1 MTEKKEVVN
10 DRPPL
15 DEGSDA
21 SPRVVDRRTVI
32 KTGAIGAAA
41 IVTSSKTKPARAQS
55 YPPPPPPGPTA
66 CETPSSSPPTRP
78 FIDHLP
84 VPSVLPSTYLWP
96 APTFHANI
104 WAGEAARA
112 PHQRW
117 FEFYPQVF
125 YEMTAAPSLHQFH
138 TDLLP
143 TYLWTFNGTYPAP
156 TILGHYGVPSL
167 VRFRNNLPL
176 NNPTPGINELTVHL
190 HNGHTAS
197 ESDGFA
203 GDFFGPGLW
212 KDNHYANVY
221 AGVDEFGG
229 IGDPREA
236 MHSFWFHD
244 HRAEFTA
251 PNNYLGLNGQ
261 FLLYDQKDP
270 GHEQWAPGSLRLPNY
285 YGLTDI
291 PLHLHAILFCP
302 AANGRNEAFITGNA
316 PGGVDKWIVNGKIQ
330 PRMTVRRRK
339 YRFRVLNTGVVK
351 TWNIAL
357 IGPDGQQKPMT
368 VVAVDANFMEQPFV
382 VDDRNYQIPVAS
394 RSDIIIDFSQFPPGS
409 KVYLREAAPQHV
421 GVSTPDPAPGLPIE
435 NVAMRFD
442 VIERE
447 HWFPADTPPIPSQL
461 INYPDPIVPD
471 DYFEWRFTLDGDPR
485 RFRINGEVFDHN
497 RADHVV
503 LKGTSEEWELANDV
517 IAGNWT
523 HPVHIHLEE
532 GRIMSRTVTIR
543 DAETD
548 EVIDVQNVPLLPE
561 ETGRRDVYM
570 LPPQH
575 RLKIRLRFRDFVG
588 RYLIHCHNMN
598 HEDNFMMVRWD
609 VVDSLQQL
617 TEKRR
622 EINERRRMAGL
633 PPQYDENRG
642 FAYIRPQDRSKTGGL
657 V

>member
-1 MTEKKEVVN
+1 MTDTKNIAN
-10 DRPPL
+10 DR
-15 DEGSDA
+15 
-21 SPRVVDRRTVI
+21 SPREAPVESGSKTVDRRTVI
-32 KTGAIGAAA
+32 KTGAAIGAAA
-41 IVTSSKTKPARAQS
+41 VITTRKSARAQS
-55 YPPPPPPGPTA
+55 YPSPPPSGPTL
-66 CETPSSSPPTRP
+66 CDPPSASPPTRP
-78 FIDHLP
+78 FIDQLP
-84 VPSVLPSTYLWP
+84 IPSVANATFLWP
-96 APTFHANI
+96 APTHHANVF
-104 WAGEAARA
+104 AGEAPRA

-125 YEMTAAPSLHQFH
+125 YEMVAAPSLHRFH

-143 TYLWTFNGTYPAP
+143 SYLWTFNGSYPAP

-167 VRFRNNLPL
+167 VRFRNLLPA
-176 NNPTPGINELTVHL
+176 NNPTAGINQITVHL

-203 GDFFGPGLW
+203 ADFFGPGFW

-236 MHSFWFHD
+236 MRTFWFHD

-251 PNNYLGLNGQ
+251 PNNYLGMNGQ

-270 GHEQWAPGSLRLPNY
+270 GIELPLPGSLRLPNY

-291 PLHLHAILFCP
+291 PLQLHAILFCP
-302 AANGRNEAFITGNA
+302 AQNGRNEAFIEGNA
-316 PGGVDKWIVNGKIQ
+316 PNNVDKWIINGKIQ
-330 PRMTVRRRK
+330 PRFTVRRRK

-368 VVAVDANFMEQPFV
+368 VVAVDGNFVSQPFV
-382 VDDRNYQIPVAS
+382 VSDRNLQIPVAT
-394 RSDIIIDFSQFPPGS
+394 RYDIIIDFSQFPAGS
-409 KVYLREAAPQHV
+409 KVYLREAQPQNV
-421 GVSTPDPAPGLPIE
+421 GVPTPDPAPGLPIE

-447 HWFPADTPPIPSQL
+447 PWFPADTPPVPAHL
-461 INYPDPIVPD
+461 IDYPDPIVPD
-471 DYFEWRFTLDGDPR
+471 DYFEWRFTFDGDPR

-497 RADHVV
+497 RVDHVV
-503 LKGTSEEWELANDV
+503 LKGSSEEWDLANDV

-532 GRIMSRTVTIR
+532 GRIMSRTLTIR
-543 DAETD
+543 DADTG
-548 EVIDVQNVPLLPE
+548 EVVDVQNVPLLPE
-561 ETGRRDVYM
+561 EQGRRDVYM

-575 RLKIRLRFRDFVG
+575 RLKIRMRFRDFVG

-609 VVDSLQQL
+609 VVDNLQQL

-622 EINERRRMAGL
+622 EINERRRLAGL
-633 PPQYDENRG
+633 PPRYDENNRMAG
-642 FAYIRPQDRSKTGGL
+642 IRPRNDTGGL